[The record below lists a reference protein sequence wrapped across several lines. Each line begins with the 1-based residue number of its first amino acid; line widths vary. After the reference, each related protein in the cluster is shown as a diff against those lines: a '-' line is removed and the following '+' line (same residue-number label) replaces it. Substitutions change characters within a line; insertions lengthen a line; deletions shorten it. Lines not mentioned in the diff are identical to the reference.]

1 MKARVISRG
10 QDAGGMV
17 VRMGLFLATLAIMG
31 GVAFLFASFIDL
43 VQTWALAPQ
52 WSLTLLD

>member
-1 MKARVISRG
+1 
-10 QDAGGMV
+10 MV